1 VTRLLRILLIFGALA
16 AIFVADAAA
25 YKVDRTVTPPAG
37 VVGSA
42 YSFTFVTSGGVGPH
56 TFSLFTGGLPSG
68 LSLSSDGVLSGTPT
82 QGGSFSFWIEAHDS
96 GSNRS
101 QAPFTMSIDS
111 KLTVTTGSLPAATRG
126 VPYSTTLTVS
136 GGSAT
141 SWTVSSG
148 TLPPGFTLSNS
159 GVLAGTAMSEGAT
172 TFTVKAANGS
182 KSDTKTLTLSVVAPL
197 GISVGAIPPAIVGQP
212 FATKLA
218 ATGGVGTYT
227 FALTGGALPGGLLF
241 DTTSGVI
248 SGTPR
253 SAGSYPVQIS
263 VTASGGGAVV
273 QVMSLVVR
281 AKLAI
286 ATKKLPTARVG
297 HRYATRIVVRGGILP
312 FSLTS
317 SSVFP
322 RGLSLNGET
331 GLLTGKAVRT
341 GRYSITVIVNDSYG
355 GSARR
360 SFTLRVTR

>member
-25 YKVDRTVTPPAG
+25 YKVDRTVTPPTGA
-37 VVGSA
+37 VGTP
-42 YSFTFVTSGGVGPH
+42 YSFTFVTSGGTAPH
-56 TFSLFTGGLPSG
+56 TFSVFTGSLPPGLG
-68 LSLSSDGVLSGTPT
+68 LSTDGVLSGTPT
-82 QGGSFSFWIEAHDS
+82 QSGSFSFWIAAHDAGVS
-96 GSNRS
+96 LS

-111 KLTVTTGSLPAATRG
+111 KLTVTTATLPAATRG
-126 VPYSTTLTVS
+126 VPYTTTLTVS
-136 GGSAT
+136 GGTAT

-148 TLPPGFTLSNS
+148 TLPPGFTLSNA
-159 GVLAGTAMSEGAT
+159 GVLAGTGVSEGST

-182 KSDTKTLTLSVVAPL
+182 KSDTKSLTLSVVAPL

-212 FATKLA
+212 FATRLA
-218 ATGGVGTYT
+218 ATGGLGTYT
-227 FALTGGALPGGLLF
+227 FALTGGTLPGGLLF

-253 SAGSYPVQIS
+253 SAGSYPLQIS

-273 QVMSLVVR
+273 QAIRLVIR

-297 HRYATRIVVRGGILP
+297 RRYVTQIVVKGGILP

-331 GLLTGKAVRT
+331 GLLTGKAFRT
-341 GRYSITVIVNDSYG
+341 GRYSITVIAHDSYG
-355 GSARR
+355 GTARR

>member
-1 VTRLLRILLIFGALA
+1 VTRLLRILLVFGVLA

-37 VVGSA
+37 AVGSP
-42 YSFTFVTSGGVGPH
+42 YTFTFVTSGGTAPH
-56 TFSLFTGGLPSG
+56 TFSVFTGSLPPGLG
-68 LSLSSDGVLSGTPT
+68 LSTDGVLSGTPT
-82 QGGSFSFWIEAHDS
+82 QSGSFSFWIAAHDS
-96 GSNRS
+96 GSAMS

-111 KLTVTTGSLPAATRG
+111 KLTVTTGSIPAATRG

-141 SWTVSSG
+141 SWTLSSG

-159 GVLAGTAMSEGAT
+159 GVLAGTATSEGST

-182 KSDTKTLTLSVVAPL
+182 KSDSKTLTLSVVAPL

-212 FATKLA
+212 FAARLA
-218 ATGGVGTYT
+218 ATGGMGTYT
-227 FALTGGALPGGLLF
+227 FVLMGGAFPSGLLL

-253 SAGSYPVQIS
+253 SAGSYPFQIA
-263 VTASGGGAVV
+263 VNASGGGSVV
-273 QVMSLVVR
+273 QTLRLVVR

-297 HRYATRIVVRGGILP
+297 HRYVTQIVVKGGILP

-317 SSVFP
+317 SSLFP

-331 GLLTGKAVRT
+331 GLLTGKALRT
-341 GRYSITVIVNDSYG
+341 GHYSITLVVHDSYG
-355 GSARR
+355 GTATRR
-360 SFTLRVTR
+360 LTLRVTR